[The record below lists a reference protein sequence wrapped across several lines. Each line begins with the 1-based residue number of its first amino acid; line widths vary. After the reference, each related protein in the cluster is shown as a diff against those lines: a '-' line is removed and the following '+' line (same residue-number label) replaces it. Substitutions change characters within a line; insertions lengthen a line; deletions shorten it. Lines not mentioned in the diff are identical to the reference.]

1 MLTRNK
7 SLRRIDLRWNNI
19 GMSGGKAI
27 EDALRSNEALVEVLL
42 AGNKVQ
48 ESTSPSTM
56 HRRHQ
61 SLDNKPETPTCN
73 PKLKKP
79 KP

>member
-1 MLTRNK
+1 
-7 SLRRIDLRWNNI
+7 
-19 GMSGGKAI
+19 MSGGKAI

-48 ESTSPSTM
+48 ESPSPSTM

-61 SLDNKPETPTCN
+61 SLDSKPETPT
-73 PKLKKP
+73 
-79 KP
+79 